1 VKSAALCRRKP
12 RAARQRE
19 TVTGPPPSVCPLNC
33 VFDGTSL
40 YVADF
45 GHADTTGAAQM
56 VGRLL
61 RVDVGIRGM
70 PLFSGAI
77 V

>member
-1 VKSAALCRRKP
+1 VTSGGIDIVSHDGAALEFLALDC
-12 RAARQRE
+12 
-19 TVTGPPPSVCPLNC
+19 VPLNC

-45 GHADTTGAAQM
+45 GHADTTGAALM

-61 RVDVGIRGM
+61 RVEVGVRGM
-70 PLFSGAI
+70 ALFSGAI
-77 V
+77 A